1 MDDAGSAGDAHL
13 DQDVWDN
20 VKARQQTLAYETSE
34 PGENALNK
42 RRRPK
47 HLFAGLV
54 KCGCCG
60 GGYMMISK
68 DLLGCATSRNKG
80 TCDNRL
86 NIRRDALEASV
97 LSGLRTNLM
106 ERELFKEFC
115 EEFTREVNRLRIER
129 SSDVISQRKEL
140 ERVRRDL
147 ERAIQAILDG
157 VPGAQLKD
165 KIGDLEARKA
175 ELTELLAN
183 VDEPPPLLHLNLAEI
198 YRQRISTL
206 YESLQSADS
215 KAEAAEVFRT
225 LVDQVTLVP
234 AEDELAIVLRGDLA
248 AILRVRGEQEK
259 PRRPFGGRGFGC
271 LAFARIVGCGD
282 WI

>member
-42 RRRPK
+42 RRHPK

-106 ERELFKEFC
+106 EPELFKEFC
-115 EEFTREVNRLRIER
+115 EEFTREVNRLGLSVARTSSASAKSWNASAETWSER
-129 SSDVISQRKEL
+129 FKPYWMVCPGLSSRTRLATSKPA
-140 ERVRRDL
+140 RR
-147 ERAIQAILDG
+147 
-157 VPGAQLKD
+157 
-165 KIGDLEARKA
+165 
-175 ELTELLAN
+175 N
-183 VDEPPPLLHLNLAEI
+183 
-198 YRQRISTL
+198 
-206 YESLQSADS
+206 
-215 KAEAAEVFRT
+215 
-225 LVDQVTLVP
+225 
-234 AEDELAIVLRGDLA
+234 
-248 AILRVRGEQEK
+248 
-259 PRRPFGGRGFGC
+259 
-271 LAFARIVGCGD
+271 
-282 WI
+282 